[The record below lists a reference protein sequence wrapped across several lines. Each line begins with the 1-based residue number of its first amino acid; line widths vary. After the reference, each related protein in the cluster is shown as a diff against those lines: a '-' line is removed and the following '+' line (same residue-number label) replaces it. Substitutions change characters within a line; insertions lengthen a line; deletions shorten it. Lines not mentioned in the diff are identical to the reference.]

1 MFTSMPY
8 LIQIQAQTAPE
19 ITQPL
24 YEVMYIYCNS
34 RNNPTNNMPIYIYN
48 RHAEKHIQG
57 TQIHTNYKQY
67 NIILALGNIS
77 QLLPQ

>member
-1 MFTSMPY
+1 MKLCTFIVTVET
-8 LIQIQAQTAPE
+8 IRQ
-19 ITQPL
+19 
-24 YEVMYIYCNS
+24 
-34 RNNPTNNMPIYIYN
+34 NNMPIYIYN